1 MYTTFF
7 AISCH
12 SVFSVL
18 CVWVCVYVCFLMC
31 VWVQASV
38 LFLEERDVS
47 HALKIKAFL

>member
-12 SVFSVL
+12 SVFCGVCVRACMCVVL
-18 CVWVCVYVCFLMC
+18 CVC
-31 VWVQASV
+31 VQASV